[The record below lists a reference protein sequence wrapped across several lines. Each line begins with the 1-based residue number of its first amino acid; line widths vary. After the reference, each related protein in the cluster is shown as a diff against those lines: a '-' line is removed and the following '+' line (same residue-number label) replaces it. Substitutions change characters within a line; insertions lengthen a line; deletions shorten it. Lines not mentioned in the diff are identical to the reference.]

1 MPKNEEMKLNT
12 NSNTYTI
19 VYASIV
25 VVIVAFLLAFA
36 SKALQPYSDANE
48 RIDKKKQI
56 LAALNLRGVPG
67 DKVEETYDRV
77 VERDLIVNA
86 QGEEVKAGT
95 ARDKDG
101 FQVKQKDI
109 TPNCLP
115 LYVCRVEGQTKY
127 VVPLTGKG
135 LWGAIWGY
143 LSVNADGR
151 TVYGAYF
158 SHQSETAGLG
168 ARITEEDFQNEFK
181 NKQIWT
187 QSGDVALSVVKHG
200 SVRNA
205 TSECDGI
212 SGATLT
218 TDGVNDMLHSGL
230 ARYARYLS
238 RQTQQQ

>member
-1 MPKNEEMKLNT
+1 MKLNT

-25 VVIVAFLLAFA
+25 VIVVAFLLAFA

-56 LAALNLRGVPG
+56 LAALNIRDVAN
-67 DKVEETYDRV
+67 EQIESTYDKV
-77 VERDLIVNA
+77 VERDLIVTQ
-86 QGEEVKAGT
+86 QGKEVKAGLK
-95 ARDKDG
+95 RDKDG
-101 FQVKQKDI
+101 FLVKQKDI
-109 TPNCLP
+109 APDCLP
-115 LYVCRVEGQTKY
+115 LYICRVDGQTKY

-143 LSVNADGR
+143 LSINADGK
-151 TVYGAYF
+151 TVYGAFF

-168 ARITEEDFQNEFK
+168 ARITEKDFQDEFK

-187 QSGDVALSVVKHG
+187 QDGNVALSVVKHG
-200 SVRNA
+200 GVRNA
-205 TSECDGI
+205 ESECDGI

-218 TDGVNDMLHSGL
+218 TDGVNDMLHSGM
-230 ARYARYLS
+230 AHYAKYLS
-238 RQTQQQ
+238 NLTNHQQ